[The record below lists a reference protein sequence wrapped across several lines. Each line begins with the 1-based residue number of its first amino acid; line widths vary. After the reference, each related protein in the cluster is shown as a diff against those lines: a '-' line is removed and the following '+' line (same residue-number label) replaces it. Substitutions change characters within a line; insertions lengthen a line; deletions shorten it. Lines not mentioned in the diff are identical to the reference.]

1 MGISSGTWSIALS
14 SQVRCTTFDCYRHY
28 YCEIECTKFESTQEI
43 L

>member
-14 SQVRCTTFDCYRHY
+14 AQVRCTTFDCYRH